1 MIDLLVDR
9 LRWPAALV
17 RERAAAQI
25 ALLIAEGRQ
34 DVSDALLA
42 WIGRQGLESRAGAG
56 ILPFLRAKELTNVRP
71 VDTQELAET
80 CGARSVLSDLF
91 MSHYDPSYADA
102 TTSARHFGLPPA
114 GWHPPD
120 ENRETTARGLR
131 QDLVR
136 RLRSIDNDF
145 HSSLTRQFEF
155 ERAKLREL
163 HGDSPTR
170 ALRLA
175 GTRQDGFHPGWYTRS
190 DEITA
195 SAYLRTLAS
204 AESNHGIPR
213 KLIPH
218 LAAFV
223 SPVDLGL
230 WQVKS
235 AAKPEWWPNLETEW
249 GPNSL
254 DAQIAAAIQKT
265 NDAANAWGSG
275 TNVVIAAS
283 GCIFQSGLTQHDLE
297 VRSFF
302 QQANGPLRPRTEE
315 VLDAVRRSRAWV
327 NQQASPLRFEG
338 SVSVDNGFA
347 QIGDWSILSCSGTAH
362 PAALMSWQAWRG
374 IRKMQCP
381 SDALSA
387 ALSARQIHAVCRQ
400 YSVDYESAEGLIA
413 TWSDWSDGL
422 SATSIMG
429 LPPATGWVL
438 TAPRNIM
445 ERCSQMFGM
454 RLGWAWEVRSHFRN
468 GQHDDFQEYRSQG
481 ELGTSALAIP

>member
-9 LRWPAALV
+9 LRWPASLV

-42 WIGRQGLESRAGAG
+42 WLGRQELESRASVG
-56 ILPFLRAKELTNVRP
+56 ILPFLRAKELTNIQP

-80 CGARSVLSDLF
+80 FRARSVLSDLF
-91 MSHYDPSYADA
+91 MTHYDPSYTDA
-102 TTSARHFGLPPA
+102 TTRARHFGLPPA

-120 ENRETTARGLR
+120 ENRETTARGLE
-131 QDLVR
+131 QDLAR
-136 RLRSIDNDF
+136 MLRSIDNHL
-145 HSSLTRQFEF
+145 HSSLTRQFDF

-163 HGDSPTR
+163 HGDSPTG
-170 ALRLA
+170 ASRLA
-175 GTRQDGFHPGWYTRS
+175 GTRQEGFHPAWYTQS
-190 DEITA
+190 DEIAA

-204 AESNHGIPR
+204 AELIHGIPG
-213 KLIPH
+213 KQIPH
-218 LAAFV
+218 LAALL
-223 SPVDLGL
+223 SPIDMGL

-235 AAKPEWWPNLETEW
+235 AAKPEWWPNLETE
-249 GPNSL
+249 PVPTSI
-254 DAQIAAAIQKT
+254 DAQIATAIQKT
-265 NDAANAWGSG
+265 NNAANAWSSG

-283 GCIFQSGLTQHDLE
+283 GCIFQSVLSQHDLE

-302 QQANGPLRPRTEE
+302 QQANGPLRPSTEE
-315 VLDAVRRSRAWV
+315 VLDAVRRSRARV

-338 SVSVDNGFA
+338 AVSVDNGFA
-347 QIGDWSILSCSGTAH
+347 QIGDWSIFSCSGAAH

-374 IRKMQCP
+374 IRKIQCP
-381 SDALSA
+381 SDALSNQ
-387 ALSARQIHAVCRQ
+387 RIHTVCRQ
-400 YSVDYESAEGLIA
+400 HSVDYESAEGLIA

-438 TAPRNIM
+438 TAPRNVL

-454 RLGWAWEVRSHFRN
+454 RLGWAWEVRSHFRD
-468 GQHDDFQEYRSQG
+468 GKHDEFQDYRSLG
-481 ELGTSALAIP
+481 ERGTSALVIP

>member
-42 WIGRQGLESRAGAG
+42 WIGRQELESRAGAG
-56 ILPFLRAKELTNVRP
+56 ILPFLRAQELTNVQP

-80 CGARSVLSDLF
+80 CRARSVLSDLF
-91 MSHYDPSYADA
+91 MSHYDPSYGDA
-102 TTSARHFGLPPA
+102 TTSARHLGLPPA

-120 ENRETTARGLR
+120 ENRETTARGLE

-136 RLRSIDNDF
+136 MLRSTDNHF

-155 ERAKLREL
+155 ECAKLREL

-170 ALRLA
+170 ASRLA
-175 GTRQDGFHPGWYTRS
+175 GTRQEGFHPAWYTRS
-190 DEITA
+190 DEIAA

-204 AESNHGIPR
+204 VESIHGIPG
-213 KLIPH
+213 KQIPH
-218 LAAFV
+218 LAALL
-223 SPVDLGL
+223 SPVDMGL

-235 AAKPEWWPNLETEW
+235 AAKPEWWPNLETE
-249 GPNSL
+249 PVPTSI

-283 GCIFQSGLTQHDLE
+283 GCIFQSGLSQHDLE

-302 QQANGPLRPRTEE
+302 QQANGPLRPSTEE
-315 VLDAVRRSRAWV
+315 ILDVVRRSRAWV

-338 SVSVDNGFA
+338 SVSVDNRFA
-347 QIGDWSILSCSGTAH
+347 QIGDWLIFSCSGTAH
-362 PAALMSWQAWRG
+362 PVALMSWQAWRG
-374 IRKMQCP
+374 IREIQCP
-381 SDALSA
+381 SDALSDQ
-387 ALSARQIHAVCRQ
+387 QIHAVCRQ

-413 TWSDWSDGL
+413 RWSDWSDGL

-438 TAPRNIM
+438 TAPRNVL

-454 RLGWAWEVRSHFRN
+454 RLGWAWEVRSHFRD
-468 GQHDDFQEYRSQG
+468 GKHDEFQDYRSLG
-481 ELGTSALAIP
+481 ERGTSALVIP